1 MTYSQI
7 EAIYKANLDLSQE
20 QALRAVWNAGWYE
33 GAGVT
38 PSATSPDR
46 SKAAPKPVAIIKLRH
61 SDRD

>member
-1 MTYSQI
+1 M

-20 QALRAVWNAGWYE
+20 HALRAVWNAGWYE

-38 PSATSPDR
+38 PSVTSPDK
-46 SKAAPKPVAIIKLRH
+46 SKAAPKPAAIIKLRH